1 MERVKYQL
9 NGLNVTLIKTDKF
22 KTTDLVINFKQLL
35 DEKSVTRRALIPHV
49 LKSATKNYQNKKAI
63 NQKLEQLYGA
73 SLGISVNKQGLLHI
87 LSFRMSIINDKFL
100 LKNETLLDMAI
111 AFFNEVI
118 FQPLQEGDGFSERV
132 VIEEKRL
139 LKEQFTALYDDKIR
153 YSYHRLIEEMCKTE
167 KYRIK
172 SIGRVEDLEKIT
184 PKNLYDSYQKM
195 LTDDTADLLVIGDID
210 IERLKGLIEKYFVFD
225 EREVISKVVDKETKT
240 IREVAEIIEVKEIS
254 QAKLNLGF
262 RTNVTGVDDD
272 YYALLLMNALLGVY
286 PSSLLF
292 KNVREKASLCYYIA
306 SNIDKGKGL
315 LIIYAGINHNDYQKA
330 YDIIIEQIAKL
341 QKGEF
346 TEALIEMTR
355 KALINDI
362 LQISDNPIAFLSTEY
377 SHLLYQ
383 DAFDVK
389 NEIERI
395 NQVTKEDISNV
406 AKKLQEDTIFLLT
419 NEEVSK

>member
-153 YSYHRLIEEMCKTE
+153 YSYHRLI
-167 KYRIK
+167 
-172 SIGRVEDLEKIT
+172 
-184 PKNLYDSYQKM
+184 
-195 LTDDTADLLVIGDID
+195 
-210 IERLKGLIEKYFVFD
+210 
-225 EREVISKVVDKETKT
+225 
-240 IREVAEIIEVKEIS
+240 
-254 QAKLNLGF
+254 
-262 RTNVTGVDDD
+262 
-272 YYALLLMNALLGVY
+272 
-286 PSSLLF
+286 
-292 KNVREKASLCYYIA
+292 
-306 SNIDKGKGL
+306 
-315 LIIYAGINHNDYQKA
+315 
-330 YDIIIEQIAKL
+330 
-341 QKGEF
+341 
-346 TEALIEMTR
+346 
-355 KALINDI
+355 
-362 LQISDNPIAFLSTEY
+362 
-377 SHLLYQ
+377 
-383 DAFDVK
+383 
-389 NEIERI
+389 
-395 NQVTKEDISNV
+395 
-406 AKKLQEDTIFLLT
+406 
-419 NEEVSK
+419 